1 VVGHDKFVPGVE
13 WQGLEHGVNP
23 CGCIADEDQIASRAA
38 QEPSHGLTSLIEQLW
53 ELAAQELDRLTLKPI
68 PQPRLMI
75 EDVARAG
82 AERSVVEKPN
92 LRIERP
98 EAPPSALRLRHELL
112 FYFPPRG

>member
-1 VVGHDKFVPGVE
+1 M
-13 WQGLEHGVNP
+13 
-23 CGCIADEDQIASRAA
+23 
-38 QEPSHGLTSLIEQLW
+38 EQPW

-92 LRIERP
+92 LRIERR
-98 EAPPSALRLRHELL
+98 EVSPSALRLRHELL